1 MSGVCKYCHKSV
13 RILVKYCLYISHA
26 DLKAN
31 KKIAYRP
38 TSCRRATLLLSADLE
53 VQGHLR
59 SR

>member
-38 TSCRRATLLLSADLE
+38 TSCRRATLLLTLKFK
-53 VQGHLR
+53 VI
-59 SR
+59 